1 MKRRDQD
8 CAGRGRKGA
17 SRNLVRVGA
26 ALVVGALL
34 ANAAAA
40 EARPHQKVFT
50 FGMSP
55 AVMKA
60 SRQERRREMRL
71 LGITIL
77 RKGKNAIYP
86 NRPNFAN
93 YDEAKANP
101 YPHLPPLMTLRNGT
115 QVKTLAQWR
124 ERRAQIR
131 ALFAEYVYGKKPKD
145 VPKVTWKVASVH
157 DEKVYGVSAIV
168 EHLIGRVDNSRD
180 PAITVDIPV
189 TLATPAAARGKPVPV
204 IIGDIFIHPFFPG
217 MNGHHGPYLHFPG
230 TSMCI
235 AVGPPTEPAAQ
246 QLLERGWGFASVD
259 YDAVQ
264 PDNGAGLVKGIIGL
278 THRGKPRKMDT
289 WGVLR
294 AWAWAIN
301 RTVDYL
307 ETDPEV
313 NPHEIGVMGHSRDGK
328 AALLAL
334 AVDPRIAVGY
344 ISSSG
349 KGGADLYRRNYGE
362 NLGSLASPTEFQWFA
377 GNFLRYA
384 SPGYTANDMPVDSQ
398 ELLALVAPRAIFI
411 GAGSLIMHPAC
422 AIPGDAWQ
430 DARGMFMA
438 EAAASPAW
446 KMYGEKGLGT
456 HTPYPPLDTMVG
468 SRYAAFRRQPYGHTP
483 APNWPYFIQF
493 AARVFATRK

>member
-1 MKRRDQD
+1 MNRRDQD
-8 CAGRGRKGA
+8 CGGRTRTAA
-17 SRNLVRVGA
+17 SRTPVLA
-26 ALVVGALL
+26 AAVLALGVL
-34 ANAAAA
+34 IGTAAAA
-40 EARPHQKVFT
+40 GARAQKAAVT

-55 AVMKA
+55 AILRA
-60 SRQERRREMRL
+60 SQAERRREMRV
-71 LGITIL
+71 LGIRAL
-77 RKGKNAIYP
+77 RPGKNAVHP
-86 NRPNFAN
+86 HQANFAN
-93 YDEAKANP
+93 YIEAKANP
-101 YPHLPPLMTLRNGT
+101 YPRLPPLMRLNDGARVT
-115 QVKTLAQWR
+115 TLAQWR

-131 ALFAEYVYGKKPKD
+131 ALFAEYVYGRKPKN
-145 VPKVTWKVASVH
+145 VPHVTWRVTSVR
-157 DEKVYGVSAIV
+157 EEMVYGVPAIV
-168 EHLIGRVDNSRD
+168 THLIGHVDNSRD

-189 TLATPAAARGKPVPV
+189 TLATPAAAKGKQVPV

-230 TSMCI
+230 TTMCI
-235 AVGPPTEPAAQ
+235 AVGPPTEPAAE
-246 QLLERGWGFASVD
+246 QLLKRGWGFASVD

-278 THRGKPRKMDT
+278 TNRGRPRKMDT

-301 RTVDYL
+301 RTVDFL
-307 ETDPEV
+307 QTDPAI
-313 NPHEIGVMGHSRDGK
+313 NPHQIGVMGHSRDGK

-334 AVDPRIAVGY
+334 AYDPRIAVGY

-362 NLGSLASPTEFQWFA
+362 NLGSLASSDEFQWFD
-377 GNFLRYA
+377 GKFLRYA
-384 SPGYTANDMPVDSQ
+384 SPGYTANELPVDSD
-398 ELLALVAPRAIFI
+398 ELIALVAPRAIFI

-446 KMYGEKGLGT
+446 NMYGEQGLGI
-456 HTPYPPLDTMVG
+456 HTAYPPVNTMVG

-483 APNWPYFIQF
+483 APNWPYFIKF
-493 AARVFATRK
+493 AARVFAIRK